1 MSEVDLKNFKK
12 GPMVAVLLLGA
23 FFSLLN
29 ETLLATALPSIMA
42 DFGITQNKVQWLTT
56 AFLLTNGI
64 MIPISAFLIE
74 RFTTRKLF
82 LYAIS
87 VFAIG
92 TTVAAFS
99 HSFPLLLTARIIQA
113 TGSGIMLPL
122 MMTVLL
128 TIFPVEKRGAAMG
141 MAGIVISFAPAIG
154 PTLSG
159 WLLND
164 YSWRSL
170 FYVVVPIALLTLIG
184 AVFFVKNVTKL
195 TYPKIDVL
203 SIILS
208 SFGFGGLLYGFSS
221 AGEEGWGSALVISC
235 VIGGAIIL
243 TVFIIRQLRLKVP
256 MLEFRVFNNSI
267 FSISLIVTMIV
278 LISLIGAET
287 LLPLYMQ
294 ITRGFTPL
302 ESGLMLLPGAIV
314 MGIMSPIT
322 GILFDKVG
330 AKVLAIPGLLIV
342 SVTTYLFSDLTME
355 TSFTFLTIV
364 YAVRMLGLSLIMMPM
379 MTNGLNQLPQ
389 KWNSHGTAMANTMQQ
404 VSASIGTAMLVTIVT
419 IGSGRYEPDPAA
431 IANLS
436 QGEIQQQVTN
446 QALISGYNLA
456 FLAAAGLT
464 VIGLILTLFLKG
476 TPSRQEQKAGET
488 AASAE
493 ERPVHS

>member
-1 MSEVDLKNFKK
+1 MSEVDLTNFKK

-87 VFAIG
+87 VFALG
-92 TTVAAFS
+92 TMVAAVS
-99 HSFPLLLTARIIQA
+99 HSFPLLLAARIIQA

-128 TIFPVEKRGAAMG
+128 TIFPIEKRGAAMG

-159 WLLND
+159 WLLD
-164 YSWRSL
+164 SYSWRSL

-203 SIILS
+203 SILLS

-221 AGEEGWGSALVISC
+221 AGEKGWDSAFVISC
-235 VIGGAIIL
+235 IIGGTIIL
-243 TVFIIRQLRLKVP
+243 TLFIIRQLRLKVP

-342 SVTTYLFSDLTME
+342 SVTTYLFSNLTLD

-364 YAVRMLGLSLIMMPM
+364 YAIRMFGLSLIMMPM

-404 VSASIGTAMLVTIVT
+404 VSASIGTALLVTIVT
-419 IGSGRYEPDPAA
+419 IGSARYEPNTAA
-431 IANLS
+431 LADLS
-436 QGEIQQQVTN
+436 QAEAQQYVTN

-456 FLAAAGLT
+456 FLAASALT
-464 VIGLILTLFLKG
+464 VAGLILTLFLKEN
-476 TPSRQEQKAGET
+476 PSWQEQKAGET
-488 AASAE
+488 AARTE
-493 ERPVHS
+493 ERPVQS